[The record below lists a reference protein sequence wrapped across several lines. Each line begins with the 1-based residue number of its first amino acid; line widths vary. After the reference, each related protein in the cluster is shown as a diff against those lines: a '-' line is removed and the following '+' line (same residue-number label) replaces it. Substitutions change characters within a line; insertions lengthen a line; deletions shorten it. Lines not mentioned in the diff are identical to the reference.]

1 MEYPGEYKIEFDA
14 EKYNL
19 SSGVYF
25 LEMNAAE
32 INSHIYNNQKVIKML
47 YLK

>member
-1 MEYPGEYKIEFDA
+1 MEYPGEHKIEFDA

-25 LEMNAAE
+25 LEMNAAN
-32 INSHIYNNQKVIKML
+32 INSQTTQYHNVVKML